1 MFKYI
6 QVSFLSLLL
15 VQMFG
20 YFMGHKVHDFHLVRG
35 QVPNL
40 QKVKNRC
47 IFLTVSPSAQR
58 PPYALTHSFIQQG
71 FSEFCPGAGVSAL
84 RELTL

>member
-15 VQMFG
+15 AQMFG
-20 YFMGHKVHDFHLVRG
+20 HFMGHKVHDFHLVLG
-35 QVPNL
+35 QVPNF
-40 QKVKNRC
+40 QKVKNHC
-47 IFLTVSPSAQR
+47 IFLTVSPSVQR
-58 PPYALTHSFIQQG
+58 PPYTLTHSFIQRI
-71 FSEFCPGAGVSAL
+71 FSELCPSAGVSAL